1 MKKTVVVIERD
12 SDILN
17 IVEHIL
23 TERRYKVI
31 SFQDEDEA
39 FEKIVEIQPDG
50 ILLDIIKPSDAGMKL
65 CMAIREAEKTKHIPV
80 IVLSTHPKAVTVKEI
95 CADEVLSKPFD
106 IDELVAAVDD
116 QFVF

>member
-17 IVEHIL
+17 LVEYIL
-23 TERRYKVI
+23 IERGYNVI
-31 SFQDEDEA
+31 SFQEEDKA
-39 FEKIVEIQPDG
+39 FEKIVAIKPDC
-50 ILLDIIKPSDAGMKL
+50 ILLDIVMPSDAGIKL
-65 CMAIREAEKTKHIPV
+65 CLAIKEAEKTKNIPV
-80 IVLSTHPKAVTVKEI
+80 IALSTHPKAVAVKGI

-106 IDELVAAVDD
+106 IDELVAAVDE

>member
-17 IVEHIL
+17 IVEYIL
-23 TERRYKVI
+23 IERGYNVI
-31 SFQDEDEA
+31 SFQEEDEA

-50 ILLDIIKPSDAGMKL
+50 ILLDIVKPSDAGIKL
-65 CMAIREAEKTKHIPV
+65 CLAIKEAEKTKNIPV
-80 IVLSTHPKAVTVKEI
+80 IALSTHPKAVTVKGI

-106 IDELVAAVDD
+106 IDELVAAVDE

>member
-17 IVEHIL
+17 VVEYIL
-23 TERRYKVI
+23 TQRGYKVI
-31 SFQDEDEA
+31 SFQEEDEA

-50 ILLDIIKPSDAGMKL
+50 ILLDIIKPSDAGIKL
-65 CMAIREAEKTKHIPV
+65 CLAIKEAEKTKHIPV
-80 IVLSTHPKAVTVKEI
+80 IALSTHPKAVAVKGI

-106 IDELVAAVDD
+106 IDELVAAVNE